1 MSEALAYPGQ
11 KVFSRLQEFLVLGFA
26 VALPLSMTV
35 SWIVLIIGVVL
46 GLIELLIARANNQKL
61 VALPPAQISLPLLVF
76 LLVVMISGFASGM
89 TYASPD
95 APLVSRLGQGFRE
108 GFISLWTFK
117 VLLVYPWA
125 HFVFI
130 RIKSALCLALSCLL
144 PLAAVAGYWSCI
156 QQVTGFHP
164 FGYQYL
170 QGTGFLGGPMA
181 FAGQMQIFAFVSLGL
196 LITKGYQK
204 LLSGINSGVGFSLI
218 TAGNFLG
225 LFFAAERSAWLG
237 CVLGLLITGAILSW
251 RVFAGLC
258 AGLGVCGL
266 LSWFFVPVVQK
277 RLMPLFDVSKDISVQ
292 VRLYL
297 WQEAIKIW
305 QLSPWWGIGIC
316 KFPKYDIPY
325 AVVPGRSSFLDHAHS
340 NYLHI
345 LATLGVL
352 GLGTY
357 LWLWF
362 GVLRTSLTCYR
373 KLSKTNLEITQV
385 APDER
390 KLSSGLGLGIFA
402 GTVALLVAGLFEY
415 NFGTSQVRMAQ
426 WFILAMLG
434 PCLQTLVLIQ
444 AKD

>member
-1 MSEALAYPGQ
+1 MGEALAYPGQ

-35 SWIVLIIGVVL
+35 SWIVLIIGVIL
-46 GLIELLIARANNQKL
+46 GLIELLIAGAKNQKL
-61 VALPPAQISLPLLVF
+61 SVLPPAQISLPLLLF
-76 LLVVMISGFASGM
+76 LLVVMISGFASGI
-89 TYASPD
+89 TYSSHDAS
-95 APLVSRLGQGFRE
+95 LVSRLGQGLRE
-108 GFISLWTFK
+108 SFISLWTFK

-125 HFVFI
+125 HFVFM
-130 RIKSALCLALSCLL
+130 RNKSALRLVLSCLL
-144 PLAAVAGYWSCI
+144 PLAAVAGYWACI
-156 QQVTGFHP
+156 QQLTGFHP

-181 FAGQMQIFAFVSLGL
+181 FAGQMQIFAFLGLGL
-196 LITKGYQK
+196 LITKGYQR
-204 LLSGINSGVGFSLI
+204 LLPGINSGIGFFLI

-237 CVLGLLITGAILSW
+237 CILGLLITGAILSW

-266 LSWFFVPVVQK
+266 LGWFFVPVVQK
-277 RLMPLFDVSKDISVQ
+277 RLMPLFDLSKDISVQ

-297 WQEAIKIW
+297 WQEALKIW
-305 QLSPWWGIGIC
+305 KLSPLLGIGIC

-345 LATLGVL
+345 LATLGIL
-352 GLGTY
+352 GLGTF

-362 GVLRTSLTCYR
+362 GVLRASLTCYR
-373 KLSKTNLEITQV
+373 RLSQTSLEMAQI
-385 APDER
+385 ALGER
-390 KLSSGLGLGIFA
+390 MLLSGLGLGIFA
-402 GTVALLVAGLFEY
+402 GTAALLVAGLFEY

-426 WFILAMLG
+426 WFVLAMLG